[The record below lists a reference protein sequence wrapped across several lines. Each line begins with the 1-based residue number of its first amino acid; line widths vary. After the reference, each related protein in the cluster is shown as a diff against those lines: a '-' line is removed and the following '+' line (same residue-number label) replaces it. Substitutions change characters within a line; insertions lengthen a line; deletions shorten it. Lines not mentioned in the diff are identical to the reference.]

1 MAPVYDF
8 ALDAIR
14 RAPCSPAFSSPD
26 VVRSPRRGRVLSA
39 TAARGS
45 IRRRRSPYS
54 DKQYYQEY
62 ILQRI
67 EGYKNSIG
75 RDELLRLGDEA
86 ATELQSAAEGQFLLT
101 EVLML
106 ESVDRLIM
114 KRLSLRPYSR
124 WRRQFLKLRE
134 AQRTPTHWGFEP
146 TSPLARLL
154 PRLEPEDVTLVIG
167 IGAEPATYLL
177 AAHDT
182 VVTFLAG
189 DLGCVERV
197 ESRMAAEALGS
208 MFEGYVAQTGP
219 CLPEFVDLPRDLD
232 LVVLDPGALLD
243 LGVTCRMEFIAD
255 LQRRSA
261 ANAVHVILPCCPS
274 IAPESLLAY
283 YEGWT
288 IEEGSRRRRRSGGG
302 RRPDG
307 LVLSS
312 PPCPANTALRRS
324 SAS

>member
-1 MAPVYDF
+1 M
-8 ALDAIR
+8 
-14 RAPCSPAFSSPD
+14 
-26 VVRSPRRGRVLSA
+26 LSA
-39 TAARGS
+39 AQLRGTQQ
-45 IRRRRSPYS
+45 RRRSPYS

-86 ATELQSAAEGQFLLT
+86 ASELQTAAEGQFLLT

-134 AQRTPTHWGFEP
+134 AQRTPTHWGLEP

-154 PRLEPEDVTLVIG
+154 PRIEPRDVSLVIG
-167 IGAEPATYLL
+167 SGAEAAAYLL
-177 AAHDT
+177 AAHDA

-197 ESRMAAEALGS
+197 ESRMATEALGS
-208 MFEGYVAQTGP
+208 MFEGYVAQAGP
-219 CLPEFVDLPRDLD
+219 TVPEFVDIPAELD
-232 LVVLDPGALLD
+232 LVVLDPGALSD
-243 LGVTCRMEFIAD
+243 LGAGCRMEFIAD
-255 LQRRSA
+255 LQRRSRPGS
-261 ANAVHVILPCCPS
+261 VHIVLPCCPTL
-274 IAPESLLAY
+274 APETLLAFY
-283 YEGWT
+283 KGWMV
-288 IEEGSRRRRRSGGG
+288 EEDGRRRRRSGGG
-302 RRPDG
+302 RRTDG
-307 LVLSS
+307 LILSAPS
-312 PPCPANTALRRS
+312 CPPDTSAKRSTAS
-324 SAS
+324 

>member
-1 MAPVYDF
+1 
-8 ALDAIR
+8 
-14 RAPCSPAFSSPD
+14 
-26 VVRSPRRGRVLSA
+26 VLSA
-39 TAARGS
+39 TQVRHS
-45 IRRRRSPYS
+45 SHRRRSPYS

-114 KRLSLRPYSR
+114 KRLSLRPYNR

-134 AQRTPTHWGFEP
+134 AQRTPTHWGLEP
-146 TSPLARLL
+146 ASALARLL
-154 PRLEPEDVTLVIG
+154 PRLEPEDVALVIG
-167 IGAEPATYLL
+167 IGAEPATDLL
-177 AAHDT
+177 AAYDAA
-182 VVTFLAG
+182 VTFLAG

-219 CLPEFVDLPRDLD
+219 CLPEFVDLPRELD
-232 LVVLDPGALLD
+232 LLVLDPGALLD
-243 LGVTCRMEFIAD
+243 LGATCRMEFIAD
-255 LQRRSA
+255 LQRHSRPGA
-261 ANAVHVILPCCPS
+261 IHVILPCCPS
-274 IAPESLLAY
+274 MAPESLLAFY
-283 YEGWT
+283 DGWT
-288 IEEGSRRRRRSGGG
+288 VEEGSRRRRRAGGA

-307 LVLSS
+307 LVLAAPLC
-312 PPCPANTALRRS
+312 PPNTEVRHS
-324 SAS
+324 TAS